1 MLCTSCGATITSN
14 QDFCTS
20 CGEGLKAEVE
30 SATPIVTGVSMAAK
44 LESPLPPMTKKRSRA
59 LILSAAAL
67 LIGVL
72 IGTSLTAAGT
82 AEFAIGVRFT
92 QVEMD
97 DAKGKA
103 EARGY
108 GRGDKVGYDRGIKIG
123 YDRGYLNGKSTG
135 YSSGK
140 RDGCNSVFDEI
151 GESLIAIRYPW
162 YDSSVYGYYYR
173 RSSVC

>member
-123 YDRGYLNGKSTG
+123 YDRGYLNGESTG

-162 YDSSVYGYYYR
+162 YKASVYGYRYQ

>member
-1 MLCTSCGATITSN
+1 MNCTSCGTTITSN

-20 CGEGLKAEVE
+20 CGKSLKAEAE
-30 SATPIVTGVSMAAK
+30 SATAIVTGVPMAAK
-44 LESPLPPMTKKRSRA
+44 LESPLPPTTKKRSRA
-59 LILSAAAL
+59 LIFSAAAL

-72 IGTSLTAAGT
+72 IGTGLTAAGA

-92 QVEMD
+92 QEELD
-97 DAKGKA
+97 DAKTKA
-103 EARGY
+103 EKR
-108 GRGDKVGYDRGIKIG
+108 GYDRGDQAG
-123 YDRGYLNGKSTG
+123 FDRGYDSGYSYGQTSG

-162 YDSSVYGYYYR
+162 YKSSVYGYYYR